1 MRGRTKKFED
11 EADKYTYGTW
21 DLMGRFKT
29 SQNS

>member
-21 DLMGRFKT
+21 DLMRRFKT
-29 SQNS
+29 S

>member
-29 SQNS
+29 S

>member
-1 MRGRTKKFED
+1 MRGKTNKFED

-29 SQNS
+29 S